1 MRQKVDAILIS
12 PKVASGL
19 TPIVN
24 KAYRAGIPVIVL
36 ERDLTNDQYTQFI
49 GGDNRLIGSTAGN
62 YAVQLLGGK
71 GKARGTIVEIW
82 GGMASTP
89 AQDRHDGFHQIIDQ
103 EPGISMA
110 IEPADGD
117 WKQDKGYEI
126 MARALAE
133 NDRIDLVYAH
143 NDPMAF
149 GAYLAAKDEGREK
162 DIFFLGIDG
171 IPGEGIK
178 WVSEGILT
186 ATFLYDTPGDE
197 GVQQVLRVLAGAPIA
212 KRITLPTMT
221 IDKNNATD
229 ILLAHGLR

>member
-1 MRQKVDAILIS
+1 
-12 PKVASGL
+12 
-19 TPIVN
+19 
-24 KAYRAGIPVIVL
+24 
-36 ERDLTNDQYTQFI
+36 
-49 GGDNRLIGSTAGN
+49 
-62 YAVQLLGGK
+62 
-71 GKARGTIVEIW
+71 
-82 GGMASTP
+82 
-89 AQDRHDGFHQIIDQ
+89 
-103 EPGISMA
+103 
-110 IEPADGD
+110 
-117 WKQDKGYEI
+117 

-197 GVQQVLRVLAGAPIA
+197 GIQQVLRVLAGAPIA

-221 IDKNNATD
+221 IDKSNAAD
-229 ILLAHGLR
+229 ILQAHGLR

>member
-1 MRQKVDAILIS
+1 
-12 PKVASGL
+12 
-19 TPIVN
+19 
-24 KAYRAGIPVIVL
+24 
-36 ERDLTNDQYTQFI
+36 
-49 GGDNRLIGSTAGN
+49 
-62 YAVQLLGGK
+62 LGGK
-71 GKARGTIVEIW
+71 GQARGTIVEIW

-103 EPGISMA
+103 EPGIIMA

-149 GAYLAAKDEGREK
+149 GAYLAAKDEGRDK

-197 GVQQVLRVLAGAPIA
+197 GIQQALRILAGAPIA
-212 KRITLPTMT
+212 NRITLPTMT
-221 IDKNNATD
+221 IDKSNARD
-229 ILLAHGLR
+229 ILLAHGQR

>member
-36 ERDLTNDQYTQFI
+36 DRDLTNDQYTQFI
-49 GGDNRLIGSTAGN
+49 GGDNRLIGNTAGN

-89 AQDRHDGFHQIIDQ
+89 AQDRHDGFNQIIDQ

-126 MARALAE
+126 
-133 NDRIDLVYAH
+133 
-143 NDPMAF
+143 
-149 GAYLAAKDEGREK
+149 
-162 DIFFLGIDG
+162 
-171 IPGEGIK
+171 
-178 WVSEGILT
+178 
-186 ATFLYDTPGDE
+186 PGDE

-221 IDKNNATD
+221 IDKSNARD
-229 ILLAHGLR
+229 ILLTHGLR

>member
-1 MRQKVDAILIS
+1 MCYLQVLLADLIAGVGRVRIMADMDAWGYS
-12 PKVASGL
+12 
-19 TPIVN
+19 
-24 KAYRAGIPVIVL
+24 
-36 ERDLTNDQYTQFI
+36 F
-49 GGDNRLIGSTAGN
+49 RLGSTRAWFEGD
-62 YAVQLLGGK
+62 AED
-71 GKARGTIVEIW
+71 AREWLVT
-82 GGMASTP
+82 
-89 AQDRHDGFHQIIDQ
+89 HKIIDQ
-103 EPGISMA
+103 EPGIIMA

-149 GAYLAAKDEGREK
+149 GAYLAAKDEGRDK

-171 IPGEGIK
+171 IPGEGTK

-197 GVQQVLRVLAGAPIA
+197 GIQQVLRILAGAPIA

-221 IDKNNATD
+221 IDKGNARD
-229 ILLAHGLR
+229 ILLTHGLR

>member
-1 MRQKVDAILIS
+1 MDRRL
-12 PKVASGL
+12 VALVARLQLRVVAGENRPDGL
-19 TPIVN
+19 EI
-24 KAYRAGIPVIVL
+24 AGL
-36 ERDLTNDQYTQFI
+36 EELK
-49 GGDNRLIGSTAGN
+49 GLIGPSFGE
-62 YAVQLLGGK
+62 AVELLGGA
-71 GKARGTIVEIW
+71 GKAHGNIVEIW
-82 GGMASTP
+82 GGRGSTP
-89 AQDRHDGFHQIIDQ
+89 ANDRHDGFVAIVAQESGVKIINPPQ
-103 EPGISMA
+103 
-110 IEPADGD
+110 DGD
-117 WKQDKGYEI
+117 WKQDLGYEI
-126 MARALAE
+126 MARSLE
-133 NDRIDLVYAH
+133 TGDRIDLVYAH

-197 GVQQVLRVLAGAPIA
+197 GIQQVLRILAGAPIA

-221 IDKNNATD
+221 IDKSNATD